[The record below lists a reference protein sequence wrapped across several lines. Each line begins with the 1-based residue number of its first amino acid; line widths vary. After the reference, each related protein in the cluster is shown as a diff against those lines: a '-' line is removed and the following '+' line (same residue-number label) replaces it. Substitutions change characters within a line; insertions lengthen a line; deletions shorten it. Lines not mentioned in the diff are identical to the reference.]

1 LFVRSLLIAVP
12 GDARR
17 RTFRALDAAD
27 SLITTARSF
36 DEMRA
41 ALGRKPFDLVVLVA
55 GPVASSPS
63 PSLVSELRGLPDEPA
78 VVVVTEHDD
87 AERAA
92 AWVAAGALGVVPVAL
107 ETSTFRETIRE
118 FVGRADSAAR
128 IGLFAV
134 PGEAHALADFG
145 TSSPAMREFLRRA
158 RRVAEKD
165 STLLLLGETGVGKGL
180 LARSIHNEGPRSGK
194 PFVAV
199 NCGAL
204 SETLLESELFGH
216 EKGAFTSANR
226 ARRGYFE
233 LAHGGSI
240 FLDEVS
246 ELPLHLQVKLLHV
259 LEDRRIQPVG
269 SERSLCVDVRIIAA
283 SNRDLLEE
291 VEQGRFRRDLFYRL
305 NVVSLTLPPLRER
318 VEDIEAMARSY
329 LAHFRERQGGDGP
342 DLSDEALEAL
352 RHYSWPGN
360 VREFINAIERAC
372 ILCEGE
378 EVQLTDLPDDLQT
391 SIPVARGSVAPLRFP
406 DQAGQWLDLPWNQVR
421 RQVLESA
428 ELAYLTGIL
437 EVTGGRVGEAAS
449 RAGMDPRSLF
459 QKMRRYGLRKE
470 DFRSGG
476 ASERAD
482 ASAPR
487 VPSTLRGV

>member
-1 LFVRSLLIAVP
+1 
-12 GDARR
+12 
-17 RTFRALDAAD
+17 
-27 SLITTARSF
+27 
-36 DEMRA
+36 
-41 ALGRKPFDLVVLVA
+41 
-55 GPVASSPS
+55 
-63 PSLVSELRGLPDEPA
+63 
-78 VVVVTEHDD
+78 
-87 AERAA
+87 
-92 AWVAAGALGVVPVAL
+92 
-107 ETSTFRETIRE
+107 
-118 FVGRADSAAR
+118 
-128 IGLFAV
+128 
-134 PGEAHALADFG
+134 
-145 TSSPAMREFLRRA
+145 MREFLRRA

-283 SNRDLLEE
+283 SNRDLLAE

-391 SIPVARGSVAPLRFP
+391 SVPVARGSVAPLRFP
-406 DQAGQWLDLPWNQVR
+406 DQASEWLELPWNQVR

-437 EVTGGRVGEAAS
+437 EATEGRVGEAAS

-482 ASAPR
+482 AAAPR